1 LKVGLVLPQTGQ
13 QATRENVIQ
22 MAKNAESEGFDSLW
36 VFERLLWPI
45 NPQTPYVATPDGSLP
60 VEYQNIF
67 DPLETLTYVAAHTT
81 KIALGTSVM
90 DMLFHNPVIL
100 ARRFATLDVLSEGR
114 SIAGFGIGWSKD
126 EYQVSNIPFQNRGKR
141 ADEFIQVLKRIWT
154 DDIVEFKGKYY
165 RIPASKIGPKPIQKP
180 HIPIYLGGFSS
191 NTFSRIVNYDTNGW
205 LAVVGGPLEYLGNTV
220 KNIKDV
226 ANKANK
232 DPNNF
237 KVILLAHLSV
247 ALDSKSQ
254 STSSSANEGQRF
266 PFTGT
271 IDQIGNDI
279 KRIKQMDMD
288 IDHIV
293 FGYSFIP
300 IGRDVDKMLDIT
312 KQLVKFAR

>member
-1 LKVGLVLPQTGQ
+1 MKVGITLPQAGEQSTK
-13 QATRENVIQ
+13 ENIVRT
-22 MAKNAESEGFDSLW
+22 AKAAEEEGFDSLW

-60 VEYQNIF
+60 MEYQNIL
-67 DPLETLTYVAAHTT
+67 DPLETLTYVAANTNR
-81 KIALGTSVM
+81 IALGTSVM
-90 DMLFHNPVIL
+90 DMLFHNPVVL

-141 ADEFIQVLKRIWT
+141 ADELIQVLKKIWT
-154 DDIVEFKGKYY
+154 DDVVEFKGKYY
-165 RIPASKIGPKPIQKP
+165 SIPASKIGPKPTQKP
-180 HIPIYLGGFSS
+180 HPPIYLGGFSP

-205 LAVVGGPLEYLGNTV
+205 LAVAGGPLEYIDNTI
-220 KNIKDV
+220 NAIKDI
-226 ANKANK
+226 AKKSNK

-237 KVILLAHLSV
+237 KVVLLAHLNI

-254 STSSSANEGQRF
+254 STKSNEGQRF

-271 IDQIGNDI
+271 IDQIGDDI
-279 KRIKQMDMD
+279 KRVKQMD

-293 FGYSFIP
+293 FGYVFIP
-300 IGRDVDKMLDIT
+300 IGREVDSVINIT
-312 KQLVKFAR
+312 KELSKYAR

>member
-1 LKVGLVLPQTGQ
+1 MKVGLVLPQAGQ

-45 NPQTPYVATPDGSLP
+45 NPQTPYVGTPDGSLP
-60 VEYQNIF
+60 IEYQIML
-67 DPLETLTYVAAHTT
+67 DPLETLTYVAANTN

-100 ARRFATLDVLSEGR
+100 ARRFATLDILSEGR

-126 EYQVSNIPFQNRGKR
+126 EYQASNIPFQNRGKR

-154 DDIVEFKGKYY
+154 DDVVEFKGKYY
-165 RIPASKIGPKPIQKP
+165 NIPASKIGPKPIQKP
-180 HIPIYLGGFSS
+180 HPPVYLGGFSP

-205 LAVVGGPLEYLGNTV
+205 LAVVGGPLEYLDNTI
-220 KNIKDV
+220 KTIKDI

-232 DPNNF
+232 DPNKF
-237 KVILLAHLSV
+237 KVILLAHLNV
-247 ALDSKSQ
+247 ALDTKSQ
-254 STSSSANEGQRF
+254 STTTNEDQRF

-279 KRIKQMDMD
+279 KRIKQMD
-288 IDHIV
+288 IDHII
-293 FGYSFIP
+293 FGYVFVP
-300 IGRDVDKMLDIT
+300 IGRDVNKMLDLT
-312 KQLVKFAR
+312 KQLAKFAR